1 MMKLHELHLFAG
13 SGGGILGG
21 HLLGHT
27 TVCAVEIEP
36 YCRKALLQR
45 QRDGA
50 LPRFPIWDD
59 VSTFDGTPWRGRV
72 DVVCGGF
79 PCQDISIAG
88 GGAGLSGNRS
98 GLWSEMA
105 RIICEVRPKFVF
117 VENSPMLAVRGLDRV
132 LGDLSELGY
141 NARWGCVS
149 AANAGLPHPRD
160 RMWILSYPKGID
172 LQEPK
177 VVDQERI
184 SREFRGAT
192 NGGGVC
198 QPGWEM
204 YQPDMAR
211 VDDGVGTWVGR
222 SKAIGNGQV
231 PRVAALAW
239 RLLLPSFVNFN
250 QTVQSLT
257 T

>member
-1 MMKLHELHLFAG
+1 MSYTYLQDQGEESLAATFSDIPQSALSRLSHIAERSCCNVSATECFQDFQ
-13 SGGGILGG
+13 SGTMSQHSTATRGEGGLMSSAEDS
-21 HLLGHT
+21 HAKT
-27 TVCAVEIEP
+27 S
-36 YCRKALLQR
+36 
-45 QRDGA
+45 
-50 LPRFPIWDD
+50 
-59 VSTFDGTPWRGRV
+59 VS
-72 DVVCGGF
+72 
-79 PCQDISIAG
+79 QG

-160 RMWILSYPKGID
+160 RMWILSYPKGLD

-184 SREFRGAT
+184 SREFRGTA

-211 VDDGVGTWVGR
+211 MDDGVGTWVGR

-239 RLLLPSFVNFN
+239 RLLIPSFVNSN
-250 QTVQSLT
+250 PTV
-257 T
+257 